1 MELMVSERIRNLIL
15 GDQLTRDEREILE
28 EWLADCDEDEY
39 EEYLR
44 LKSGGVVVRVDDES
58 ELEPDDEM

>member
-1 MELMVSERIRNLIL
+1 MVSERIRNLIW

-44 LKSGGVVVRVDDES
+44 LKGGEVE

>member
-1 MELMVSERIRNLIL
+1 MIPERTRNLIL
-15 GDQLTRDEREILE
+15 KDRLTIDEREILE

-44 LKSGGVVVRVDDES
+44 LKSGEAEEPV
-58 ELEPDDEM
+58 PDDEM

>member
-1 MELMVSERIRNLIL
+1 MVSERIRNLIL

-39 EEYLR
+39 EEYLKY
-44 LKSGGVVVRVDDES
+44 LDDNS
-58 ELEPDDEM
+58 EE

>member
-1 MELMVSERIRNLIL
+1 MVSERIRNLIL

>member
-1 MELMVSERIRNLIL
+1 MVSERIRNLIL

-44 LKSGGVVVRVDDES
+44 LKSGGVEVRVDDKS

>member
-1 MELMVSERIRNLIL
+1 MVPERIRNLIF
-15 GDQLTRDEREILE
+15 GERLTRDEREILDD
-28 EWLADCDEDEY
+28 WLADCDDDEY

-44 LKSGGVVVRVDDES
+44 LKSGEVE

>member
-1 MELMVSERIRNLIL
+1 MVSERIRNLIL

-28 EWLADCDEDEY
+28 EWLADGDEDEY

-44 LKSGGVVVRVDDES
+44 LKSDGVEVRVDDES

>member
-44 LKSGGVVVRVDDES
+44 LKSDGVKVRVDDES
-58 ELEPDDEM
+58 ELENDDEM

>member
-1 MELMVSERIRNLIL
+1 MIPERTRNLIL
-15 GDQLTRDEREILE
+15 KDRLTIDEREILE

-44 LKSGGVVVRVDDES
+44 LKSDGVEVQVDDES